1 MFCHLVMSKPL
12 WPNGLQHARLPC
24 PSSSPRAC
32 SDSCLLSW
40 CCHPNISS
48 SIVPFSFCLQSFPA
62 SASFPLSQFFAS
74 GGQSI
79 VASASVSVLPMNIQD
94 WFPLE
99 LTSLV
104 SLQSKGLSNLLQ
116 HCCSKASILW
126 CSAFFMVQLSHSYMT
141 SGKTIALTRWT
152 LVAKMMSVLF
162 KYSFVIAFLPRRK
175 RLLISF

>member
-1 MFCHLVMSKPL
+1 MFCHLVVSKPL
-12 WPNGLQHARLPC
+12 RPNGLLLARLPC

-32 SDSCLLSW
+32 SNSCPLSR

-48 SIVPFSFCLQSFPA
+48 SIVPFSSCLQSFPA

-79 VASASVSVLPMNIQD
+79 EASALVSVLSMNIQD

-99 LTSLV
+99 LTGLV

-116 HCCSKASILW
+116 HLSSKVSILW

-141 SGKTIALTRWT
+141 SGKTIALTRQT
-152 LVAKMMSVLF
+152 LVGSDV
-162 KYSFVIAFLPRRK
+162 SAF
-175 RLLISF
+175 